1 MTAQQP
7 PRTVRAA
14 EDIMD
19 SIPSCLNIGIAVPSQ
34 QHSVETEQTFQH
46 AASKLEMNTTNDLL
60 KPQVGEYQ
68 NAFAAFN
75 DPTGEQTSSSGED
88 WQTMLSRAG
97 IPGIPSSGSGITNAF
112 PMFESDAN
120 QPLAPGNIPHFDDVG
135 MGDFGWLDDHTV
147 DWNAVLDPELAKE
160 DHLARMAD
168 IVARGGAAM
177 ESPRNAG
184 DDRKFTTCDSVTRA
198 PEEPT
203 RFSHADMDIILD
215 DIAEGTPEEQHMVCE
230 DVFGSASSAP
240 EFGYSEIIVGDNV
253 KTSFSPLMVTEPS
266 EQMETSEPED
276 WNLEDHN
283 TTPIM
288 HPIPILQP
296 GFGFSLPQPEARSVD
311 DYMCSAL
318 APPPAVSAIASQ
330 SIAHSASPPPGS
342 IMQHACNVNVPGSDL
357 KNVDGDMIEEVELST
372 QHEPDAM
379 IIDVDIST
387 VVLPCPT
394 AISINPQFSAETT
407 SSHSGYVLGAPEPDT
422 RTNAGGAVTRPVIEK
437 IDEDMIDMPLETLAT
452 ICVPS
457 ASPSSPSGRDNN
469 ECIKIPST
477 PGNNQIGTVS
487 DDAPELS
494 MSDAHDEPAAGNIS
508 TVPVPDTDE
517 YAHPPFIRNDLS
529 FPSPSVGH
537 NNHIEQVADDAPEIS
552 MPDAHDEPAA
562 SSMSTILVPDTHAH
576 INTPSSLNIP
586 SSPTPTSVPDN
597 QMEQVANSFLEAPI
611 LDDYNK
617 QAETAV
623 SAIPVP
629 EHMTALS
636 SPNISS
642 SPSPP
647 VAPDDRIEQV
657 ADNSLEAPIPESH
670 RESATSNISDLLVLS
685 KETQLESTELN
696 HETIAM
702 RSIRVA
708 ALVENRQTR
717 KDADRREWKDR
728 KQEILIRKLTSQI
741 HDLFERRV
749 ERERVEDERTQLYC
763 VQIAALKTQ
772 LEEQK
777 SEDARSLN
785 ELQSRQEVEIGMLRK
800 ELEEIKAKAM
810 ELRKESERKDV
821 EYARKRVEWE
831 KAIRED
837 ERKMVRLRD
846 VEAEKAMT
854 EVYKTLE
861 TPRVTWDNWP
871 KKVPGKVGPRTPV
884 RPGPVKDMVKKAILQ
899 VSTPPASITVGR
911 ETKTIELPP
920 TRLKVTASPP
930 TLQWHLINTL
940 GTPYS
945 VTLAS
950 VLIAVS
956 GPGQLAIPYSV
967 LGVVMLMMFMWLSVH
982 WDRRSSFSG
991 YISDVKRPLV
1001 PLAKGLL
1008 FAFTATIL
1016 TGLSWLK
1023 AIALAPIR
1031 HSNLDT
1037 DTAKNLGSDRMWD
1050 ELPEVRVHNAVPSM
1064 VSSPVWRNLLEN
1076 VRADVILHVQDPGM
1090 IPADNGE
1097 CNNSEGCREYERL
1110 GDMILG
1116 PLQQPGLCQRYH
1128 LAVGSGEVETVV
1140 KQWVPEE
1147 MGLNDNVRIGGVPGT
1162 EIGIG
1167 SGALAL
1173 VWAVGVYRMLVVR
1186 NRR

>member
-1 MTAQQP
+1 
-7 PRTVRAA
+7 
-14 EDIMD
+14 MD

-34 QHSVETEQTFQH
+34 QHSVETEKTLQH
-46 AASKLEMNTTNDLL
+46 AASKREMNTTNDLL

-97 IPGIPSSGSGITNAF
+97 IPGIPRSGSGITNAF

-120 QPLAPGNIPHFDDVG
+120 QLLAPGNIPHFDDVG

-168 IVARGGAAM
+168 IAAGGGAAM

-184 DDRKFTTCDSVTRA
+184 DDKKFITWDSVTRA

-203 RFSHADMDIILD
+203 EFSHADMDIILD
-215 DIAEGTPEEQHMVCE
+215 DIPEETPEEQHMVCE
-230 DVFGSASSAP
+230 DAFGSASFAP
-240 EFGYSEIIVGDNV
+240 EFGYSDRIVGDNV
-253 KTSFSPLMVTEPS
+253 KTSFSPLMVTGPS
-266 EQMETSEPED
+266 ENMETSEPED
-276 WNLEDHN
+276 WSLEDHN

-288 HPIPILQP
+288 HLIPILQP
-296 GFGFSLPQPEARSVD
+296 GFGFSLPRPESSSVE
-311 DYMCSAL
+311 DYICSAL
-318 APPPAVSAIASQ
+318 APPHAVSPIVSQ

-342 IMQHACNVNVPGSDL
+342 IMQHAYNVNVPGSDL
-357 KNVDGDMIEEVELST
+357 KNVDGDMIEEVELPT
-372 QHEPDAM
+372 QHELDAM

-394 AISINPQFSAETT
+394 AISIKPQFSAKTT

-422 RTNAGGAVTRPVIEK
+422 RINAGGAMTRPVIEK
-437 IDEDMIDMPLETLAT
+437 MDDDMIDMPLETLAT

-457 ASPSSPSGRDNN
+457 ACPSSPSGRDNN

-494 MSDAHDEPAAGNIS
+494 MSDTHDEPAASNIS
-508 TVPVPDTDE
+508 TVPVLDTGE
-517 YAHPPFIRNDLS
+517 YIRPPFIQNDLS
-529 FPSPSVGH
+529 FPSPSVAL

-552 MPDAHDEPAA
+552 MPDAHDEPVA
-562 SSMSTILVPDTHAH
+562 SNMSTILVPDTHAH
-576 INTPSSLNIP
+576 INTPCSLNTS
-586 SSPTPTSVPDN
+586 SSPTPTAVPDN

-617 QAETAV
+617 QVELGV
-623 SAIPVP
+623 FAIPVHELMSAP
-629 EHMTALS
+629 S

-642 SPSPP
+642 SPSPS
-647 VAPDDRIEQV
+647 VAPVDRIELV
-657 ADNSLEAPIPESH
+657 ADNSLDAPIESH
-670 RESATSNISDLLVLS
+670 HEPPASNSSNSLVLS

-696 HETIAM
+696 HETTVM

-708 ALVENRQTR
+708 AQVENRQTR

-728 KQEILIRKLTSQI
+728 KEGMLIRKLTSQI
-741 HDLFERRV
+741 HDLSERRV
-749 ERERVEDERTQLYC
+749 ERERVEDERTQFYC
-763 VQIAALKTQ
+763 GQIAALKSQ

-777 SEDARSLN
+777 SEEARSLN

-800 ELEEIKAKAM
+800 ELEAMKAKAI

-821 EYARKRVEWE
+821 EHARKRVEWE

-871 KKVPGKVGPRTPV
+871 KKAPGKVGPPTPV
-884 RPGPVKDMVKKAILQ
+884 PPGPMKDMVKKVILQ

-950 VLIAVS
+950 VLIAAS

-967 LGVVMLMMFMWLSVH
+967 LGVVMLMMFMWLSVR
-982 WDRRSSFSG
+982 WNRRSRLSG

-1023 AIALAPIR
+1023 AIALAPISY
-1031 HSNLDT
+1031 SNLDT

-1050 ELPEVRVHNAVPSM
+1050 ELPEVRVHNAVPST

-1076 VRADVILHVQDPGM
+1076 VRTDVILHVQDPVM
-1090 IPADNGE
+1090 IPAENGE
-1097 CNNSEGCREYERL
+1097 CNNSEGCRDYERL

-1116 PLQQPGLCQRYH
+1116 PQQQPSLCQRYH
-1128 LAVGSGEVETVV
+1128 LALGSGEVETVV

-1167 SGALAL
+1167 YGALAL